1 MDIVLERIL
10 SLIPKKESG
19 DFKHGALKEFA
30 NTVGLKSGNL
40 ISDWI
45 NGRSKSYK
53 NYVYEISEKY
63 NVSISWL
70 TGETNIKEKPAPIS
84 GSDLSERDIQF
95 LKKVDLLTN
104 PVMQRL
110 LVAGSLLDAE
120 DLERLADLAE
130 ALAKAKAHQ

>member
-1 MDIVLERIL
+1 MDIVLKRIL
-10 SLIPKKESG
+10 SLIPKKENG
-19 DFKHGALKEFA
+19 DYVHGAKKEFA
-30 NTVGLKSGNL
+30 KTIGYDSGDIISMWIKGTSNSYVGKLH
-40 ISDWI
+40 
-45 NGRSKSYK
+45 
-53 NYVYEISEKY
+53 EISNKH
-63 NVSISWL
+63 NVSVEWL
-70 TGETNIKEKPAPIS
+70 EGKTDIKEKAAPIS
-84 GSDLSERDIQF
+84 GSDFSERDIQF

>member
-10 SLIPKKESG
+10 SLIPKKENG

-70 TGETNIKEKPAPIS
+70 TGETDIKEKAAPVS

-95 LKKVDLLTN
+95 LEIFRQLSVEEQDLFLK
-104 PVMQRL
+104 MFR
-110 LVAGSLLDAE
+110 
-120 DLERLADLAE
+120 
-130 ALAKAKAHQ
+130 AKQE

>member
-10 SLIPKKESG
+10 SLIPRKENG

-40 ISDWI
+40 ISDWM

-53 NYVYEISEKY
+53 NYIYVIAEKY

-70 TGETNIKEKPAPIS
+70 TGETDIKEKAAPVS
-84 GSDLSERDIQF
+84 GNDFSLDEIEF
-95 LKKVDLLTN
+95 LKAVDLLN
-104 PVMQRL
+104 PAMRRTMIAL
-110 LVAGSLLDAE
+110 SALDQE
-120 DLERLADLAE
+120 ELDRFADLAE
-130 ALAKAKAHQ
+130 SFAKSKER

>member
-10 SLIPKKESG
+10 SLIPKKENG

-70 TGETNIKEKPAPIS
+70 TGETDIKEKAAPIS
-84 GSDLSERDIQF
+84 GSDLPEKDIQF